1 MKITFNSYF
10 TIFIHFFCQLRA
22 ISALFPLSLTD
33 RLRSENSFDLKKRVL
48 TDQLLRLVMLS
59 NATARMTD
67 KVNDILIRRM
77 KSEKNEKRNDDE
89 FRVINWNIEN
99 QGKQTIIIL

>member
-1 MKITFNSYF
+1 
-10 TIFIHFFCQLRA
+10 
-22 ISALFPLSLTD
+22 
-33 RLRSENSFDLKKRVL
+33 
-48 TDQLLRLVMLS
+48 MLS

-99 QGKQTIIIL
+99 QGKQIIIIL